1 MTFQKSEESKN
12 KKYMKLINKIIGV
25 GMLAAVALTSCSEDG
40 LKTPTQSSFD
50 ESVVFS
56 NYTLAEY
63 NVFGIYEVFGHTNCH
78 RGRYLPWY
86 GFNTDIELYNNT
98 TADEKSSIARYSM
111 TATNSQLNLSNG
123 PYNELMGGIERAN
136 LCVKGLRQY
145 GNVSADPQMAEL
157 LGEALTARA
166 LLYTELLKAYGEVP
180 ARFEPINAETIY
192 LNKSDK
198 DVIFK
203 QILSDLEEAF
213 DYMKWPLQS
222 KITATADRPSLA
234 FAKGLYARLAL
245 MASGY
250 SLRPDEGAV
259 GTGNTGTVRL
269 SNDPELQKEVL
280 YPKALAALKD
290 VIENSGLSLMDYT
303 QLWKE
308 FNAMDVT
315 AGKEV
320 IYVIPSSDTR
330 GRWNY
335 TFAIRTEGN
344 PEWSQGPT
352 SNRGGTA
359 GPIPTLYWKY
369 EPQDVRRS
377 MSCVNWK
384 WTLGKDGKNVQ
395 VPAGPNNWYFGKF
408 RLEWQT
414 KVAYNG
420 GNDDGIKPIY
430 MRYSDILLM
439 AAEIA
444 NDPAC
449 GQRDESFAK
458 KCLLEVRKRAYKGN
472 DSMAEDYV
480 NALGGQENIFNAIVD
495 ERALEFVGEMLRK
508 SDLIRWNLLKKKM
521 DEAKAELKAWM
532 DNAGKEYGPG
542 LWYRYGSD
550 GSIEMYGAEVGQK
563 ITKDTAPEGEG
574 WMVYTVKDEE
584 IEKVSTYFKF
594 TSEETGAYSESAQE
608 KLDSFYDL
616 DPDTRQWWPIPMAT
630 IDLSNGTLFNDYN
643 Y

>member
-1 MTFQKSEESKN
+1 
-12 KKYMKLINKIIGV
+12 MKFINKILIGV
-25 GMLAAVALTSCSEDG
+25 GILAAAALTSCSEDG

-50 ESVVFS
+50 ESVVYS

-111 TATNSQLNLSNG
+111 TATNGQLNLANG

-136 LCVKGLRQY
+136 LAIRGIRQY
-145 GNVSADPQMAEL
+145 GKPEGDAQMAEL

-180 ARFEPINAETIY
+180 ARFAPIDAETIY
-192 LNKSDK
+192 LNKTDK
-198 DVIFK
+198 DVIYK
-203 QILSDLEEAF
+203 QLLADLEEAF
-213 DYMKWPLQS
+213 QYMNWPGKS
-222 KITATADRPSLA
+222 AATATTDRPSLA
-234 FAKGLYARLAL
+234 FAKGLYARLCL

-259 GTGNTGTVRL
+259 GTGNAGSVRL
-269 SNDPELQKEVL
+269 STDPELQKEVL

-290 VIENSGLSLMDYT
+290 VIDNAGLSLMDYT

-308 FNAMDVT
+308 FNNMDIT

-344 PEWSQGPT
+344 PAWSQGPT
-352 SNRGGTA
+352 SSRGGTA
-359 GPIPTLYWKY
+359 GPVPTLYWKY
-369 EPQDVRRS
+369 GKEDVRRD

-384 WTLGKDGKNVQ
+384 WVKGDGANVAEL
-395 VPAGPNNWYFGKF
+395 AGPNDWYFGKF

-414 KVAYNG
+414 KSPYNG
-420 GNDDGIKPIY
+420 GNDDGIKPVY
-430 MRYSDILLM
+430 MRYADILLM

-449 GQRDESFAK
+449 GTRDENFAK
-458 KCLLEVRKRAYKGN
+458 QCLLEVRKRAYKGN
-472 DSMAEDYV
+472 EGLATAYV
-480 NALGGQENIFNAIVD
+480 NGLSGQDAVFDAIVD

-508 SDLIRWNLLKKKM
+508 NDLIRWNLLKTKM
-521 DEAKAELKAWM
+521 DESQAELKKYLERTDKYA
-532 DNAGKEYGPG
+532 DFGPSI
-542 LWYRYGSD
+542 WYRTNAD
-550 GSIEMYGAEVGQK
+550 GSIQFYGYDAQTSV
-563 ITKDTAPEGEG
+563 DAAPAGEG
-574 WMVYTVKDEE
+574 WICDVD
-584 IEKVSTYFKF
+584 YFKF
-594 TSEETGAYSESAQE
+594 TSEDKETGETVMSESATK
-608 KLDSFYDL
+608 KLNSFYDN
-616 DPDTRQWWPIPMAT
+616 DPNTRQWWPIPEAT
-630 IDLSNGTLFNDYN
+630 LTNSQGTLVNDYGF
-643 Y
+643 

>member
-1 MTFQKSEESKN
+1 
-12 KKYMKLINKIIGV
+12 MKLINKILIGV
-25 GMLAAVALTSCSEDG
+25 GMLAAASLTSCDEDG

-98 TADEKSSIARYSM
+98 TADEKSDIARYNIKV
-111 TATNSQLNLSNG
+111 TNGQLNLANG

-136 LCVKGLRQY
+136 LAIKGIRQY
-145 GNVSADPQMAEL
+145 GNPSGDAQMAEL

-166 LLYTELLKAYGEVP
+166 LLYAELLKAYGEVP
-180 ARFEPINAETIY
+180 ARFEPIDAETIY

-198 DVIFK
+198 DIIYK
-203 QILSDLEEAF
+203 QILADLEEAF
-213 DYMKWPLQS
+213 NYMKWPLKS
-222 KITATADRPSLA
+222 AVTANTDRPSLA

-245 MASGY
+245 AASGW

-259 GTGNTGTVRL
+259 GTGNIGTVRL
-269 SNDPELQKEVL
+269 TTDPDLKKDVL

-290 VIENSGLSLMDYT
+290 VIDNAGLSLMDYN
-303 QLWKE
+303 QLWRE
-308 FNAMDVT
+308 FNNMDKT
-315 AGKEV
+315 AGKEI

-352 SNRGGTA
+352 SSRGGTA
-359 GPIPTLYWKY
+359 GPVPTLYWKY
-369 EPQDVRRS
+369 SDNDVRRDL
-377 MSCVNWK
+377 SCVNWK
-384 WTLGKDGKNVQ
+384 WVLGPNGKNI
-395 VPAGPNNWYFGKF
+395 PALAGPNDWYFGKF

-414 KVAYNG
+414 DKPYNG
-420 GNDDGIKPIY
+420 GNDDGIKPVY

-449 GQRDESFAK
+449 GARDEDFAK
-458 KCLLEVRKRAYKGN
+458 KCLLEVRKRAFKGN
-472 DSMAEDYV
+472 ESEATAYV
-480 NALGGQENIFNAIVD
+480 NALSGQKAIFNAIVD

-508 SDLIRWNLLKKKM
+508 QDLIRWNILKDKL
-521 DEAKAELKAWM
+521 DASKAELKAWM
-532 DNAGKEYGPG
+532 DNAGTKFGPAV
-542 LWYRYGSD
+542 WYRYAAD
-550 GSIEMYGAEVGQK
+550 GSIETYGYNELS
-563 ITKDTAPEGEG
+563 TTSSAPGEG
-574 WMVYTVKDEE
+574 WECYTNSKGEVA
-584 IEKVSTYFKF
+584 TYFKF
-594 TSEETGAYSESAQE
+594 TSEDTGAYSESAQK
-608 KLDSFYDL
+608 KLDSFYDK
-616 DPDTRQWWPIPMAT
+616 DPNTRQWWPIPEAT
-630 IDLSNGTLFNDYN
+630 LVNSQGKLVNDYGF
-643 Y
+643 

>member
-1 MTFQKSEESKN
+1 
-12 KKYMKLINKIIGV
+12 MKLINKILIGV
-25 GMLAAVALTSCSEDG
+25 GMLAAASLTSCDEDG

-50 ESVVFS
+50 ESVVYS

-98 TADEKSSIARYSM
+98 NVDEKAQIARYSM
-111 TATNSQLNLSNG
+111 TVTNGQLNLANG

-136 LCVKGLRQY
+136 LAIRGIRQY
-145 GNVSADPQMAEL
+145 GNPEGNPQMAEL

-166 LLYTELLKAYGEVP
+166 LLYAELLKAYGEVP
-180 ARFEPINAETIY
+180 ARFAPIDANTIY

-198 DVIFK
+198 DIIFK
-203 QILSDLEEAF
+203 QLLADLEEAF
-213 DYMKWPLQS
+213 NYMKWPLQS
-222 KITATADRPSLA
+222 AVTATTDRPSLA

-250 SLRPDEGAV
+250 SLRPDDGMV
-259 GTGNTGTVRL
+259 GTGNPGTVRL
-269 SNDPELQKEVL
+269 SVDPDLQKEVL

-290 VIENSGLSLMDYT
+290 VINYSGLSLMDYT
-303 QLWKE
+303 QLWKD
-308 FNAMDVT
+308 FNNMDIT

-352 SNRGGTA
+352 TSRGGTA
-359 GPIPTLYWKY
+359 GPVPTLYWKY
-369 EPQDVRRS
+369 GAQDVRRDI
-377 MSCVNWK
+377 SCVNWK
-384 WTLGKDGKNVQ
+384 WVLGPDGKNIPQ
-395 VPAGPNNWYFGKF
+395 LAGPNDWYFGKF
-408 RLEWQT
+408 RLEWQI
-414 KVAYNG
+414 KAPYNG
-420 GNDDGIKPIY
+420 GNDDGIKPVY
-430 MRYSDILLM
+430 MRYADILLM

-449 GQRDESFAK
+449 GERDEAFAK

-472 DSMAEDYV
+472 EAVAETYV
-480 NALGGQENIFNAIVD
+480 NGLSGQTAVFNAIVD

-508 SDLIRWNLLKKKM
+508 QDLIRWNLLKTKI
-521 DEAKAELKAWM
+521 DEAKEDLKDWM
-532 DNAGKEYGPG
+532 DGAGTQFGPAV
-542 LWYRYGSD
+542 WYKYAAD
-550 GSIEMYGAEVGQK
+550 GSIQTYGYNE
-563 ITKDTAPEGEG
+563 TATTTEAPGEG
-574 WMVYTVKDEE
+574 WECYTDSKGAVA
-584 IEKVSTYFKF
+584 TYFKF
-594 TSEETGAYSESAQE
+594 TSEDTGTYSDSAQK
-608 KLDSFYDL
+608 KLDSFYDNN
-616 DPDTRQWWPIPMAT
+616 PDTRQWWPIPDAT
-630 IDLSNGTLFNDYN
+630 LINSQGTLVNDYGF
-643 Y
+643 

>member
-1 MTFQKSEESKN
+1 
-12 KKYMKLINKIIGV
+12 MKLINKILIGV
-25 GMLAAVALTSCSEDG
+25 GMLAAASLTSCDEDG

-50 ESVVFS
+50 ESVVYS

-98 TADEKSSIARYSM
+98 NVDEKAQIARYSM
-111 TATNSQLNLSNG
+111 TVTNGQLNLANG

-136 LCVKGLRQY
+136 LAIRGIRQY
-145 GNVSADPQMAEL
+145 GNPEGNPQMAEL

-166 LLYTELLKAYGEVP
+166 LLYAELLKAYGEVP
-180 ARFEPINAETIY
+180 ARFAPIDANTIY

-198 DVIFK
+198 DIIFK
-203 QILSDLEEAF
+203 QLLADLEEAF
-213 DYMKWPLQS
+213 NYMKWPLQS
-222 KITATADRPSLA
+222 AVTATTDRPSLA

-250 SLRPDEGAV
+250 SLRPDDGMV
-259 GTGNTGTVRL
+259 GTGNPGTVRL
-269 SNDPELQKEVL
+269 SVDPDLQKEVL

-290 VIENSGLSLMDYT
+290 VINNSGLSLMDYT
-303 QLWKE
+303 QLWKD
-308 FNAMDVT
+308 FNNMDIT

-352 SNRGGTA
+352 SSRGGTA
-359 GPIPTLYWKY
+359 GPVPTLYWKY
-369 EPQDVRRS
+369 GAQDVRRDI
-377 MSCVNWK
+377 SCVNWK
-384 WTLGKDGKNVQ
+384 WVLGPDGKNIPQ
-395 VPAGPNNWYFGKF
+395 LAGPNDWYFGKF
-408 RLEWQT
+408 RLEWQI
-414 KVAYNG
+414 KVPYNG
-420 GNDDGIKPIY
+420 GNDDGIKPVY
-430 MRYSDILLM
+430 MRYADILLM

-449 GQRDESFAK
+449 GERDEAFAK

-472 DSMAEDYV
+472 EAVAETYV
-480 NALGGQENIFNAIVD
+480 NGLSGQTAVFNAIVD

-508 SDLIRWNLLKKKM
+508 QDLIRWNLLKTKI
-521 DEAKAELKAWM
+521 DEAKTDLKDWM
-532 DNAGKEYGPG
+532 DGAGTQFGPAV
-542 LWYRYGSD
+542 WYKYAAD
-550 GSIEMYGAEVGQK
+550 GSIQTYGYNE
-563 ITKDTAPEGEG
+563 TATTSEAPGEG
-574 WMVYTVKDEE
+574 WECYTDSKGAVA
-584 IEKVSTYFKF
+584 TYFKF
-594 TSEETGAYSESAQE
+594 TSEDTGAYSDSAQK
-608 KLDSFYDL
+608 KLDSFYDNN
-616 DPDTRQWWPIPMAT
+616 PDTRQWWPIPDAT
-630 IDLSNGTLFNDYN
+630 LINSQGTLVNDYGF
-643 Y
+643 

>member
-1 MTFQKSEESKN
+1 
-12 KKYMKLINKIIGV
+12 MKLINKILIGV
-25 GMLAAVALTSCSEDG
+25 GMLAAASLTSCDEDG

-50 ESVVFS
+50 ESVVYS

-98 TADEKSSIARYSM
+98 NVDEKAQIARYSM
-111 TATNSQLNLSNG
+111 TVTNGQLNLANG

-136 LCVKGLRQY
+136 LAIRGIRQY
-145 GNVSADPQMAEL
+145 GNPEGNPQMAEL

-166 LLYTELLKAYGEVP
+166 LLYAELLKAYGEVP
-180 ARFEPINAETIY
+180 ARFAPIDANTIY

-198 DVIFK
+198 DIIFK
-203 QILSDLEEAF
+203 QLLADLEEAF
-213 DYMKWPLQS
+213 NYMKWPLQS
-222 KITATADRPSLA
+222 AVTATTDRPSLA

-250 SLRPDEGAV
+250 SLRPDDGMV
-259 GTGNTGTVRL
+259 GTGNPGTVRL
-269 SNDPELQKEVL
+269 SVDPDLQKEVL

-290 VIENSGLSLMDYT
+290 VINYSGLSLMDYT
-303 QLWKE
+303 QLWKD
-308 FNAMDVT
+308 FNNMDIT

-352 SNRGGTA
+352 SSRGGTA
-359 GPIPTLYWKY
+359 GPVPTLYWKY
-369 EPQDVRRS
+369 GAQDVRRDI
-377 MSCVNWK
+377 SCVNWK
-384 WTLGKDGKNVQ
+384 WVLGPDGKNIPQ
-395 VPAGPNNWYFGKF
+395 LAGPNDWYFGKF
-408 RLEWQT
+408 RLEWQI
-414 KVAYNG
+414 KVPYNG
-420 GNDDGIKPIY
+420 GNDDGIKPVY
-430 MRYSDILLM
+430 MRYADILLM

-449 GQRDESFAK
+449 GERDEAFAK

-472 DSMAEDYV
+472 EAVAETYV
-480 NALGGQENIFNAIVD
+480 NGISGQTAVFNAIVD

-508 SDLIRWNLLKKKM
+508 QDLIRWNLLKTKI
-521 DEAKAELKAWM
+521 DEAKTDLKDWM
-532 DNAGKEYGPG
+532 DGAGTQFGPAV
-542 LWYRYGSD
+542 WYKYAAD
-550 GSIEMYGAEVGQK
+550 GSIQTYGYNE
-563 ITKDTAPEGEG
+563 TATTSEAPGEG
-574 WMVYTVKDEE
+574 WECYTDSKGAVA
-584 IEKVSTYFKF
+584 TYFKF
-594 TSEETGAYSESAQE
+594 TTEDTGAYSDSAQK
-608 KLDSFYDL
+608 KLDSFYDNN
-616 DPDTRQWWPIPMAT
+616 PDTRQWWPIPDAT
-630 IDLSNGTLFNDYN
+630 LINSQGTLVNDYGF
-643 Y
+643 

>member
-1 MTFQKSEESKN
+1 
-12 KKYMKLINKIIGV
+12 MKMINKILIGV
-25 GMLAAVALTSCSEDG
+25 GMLAAASLTSCSEDG

-50 ESVVFS
+50 ESVVYS

-98 TADEKSSIARYSM
+98 TVDEKSQIARYSS
-111 TATNSQLNLSNG
+111 TATNGQLNLANG

-136 LCVKGLRQY
+136 LAIRGIRQY
-145 GNVSADPQMAEL
+145 GNPQGDAQMAEL

-180 ARFEPINAETIY
+180 ARFAPIDAETIY

-198 DVIFK
+198 DVIYK
-203 QILSDLEEAF
+203 QLIADLEEAF
-213 DYMKWPLQS
+213 NYMKWPGKS
-222 KITATADRPSLA
+222 AITATTDRPSLA
-234 FAKGLYARLAL
+234 FAKGLYARLCL

-250 SLRPDEGAV
+250 SLRPDDGMV
-259 GTGNTGTVRL
+259 GTGNQGTVRL
-269 SNDPELQKEVL
+269 SNDPELQKDVL

-290 VIENSGLSLMDYT
+290 VIANAGLSLLDYE

-308 FNAMDVT
+308 FNNMDT
-315 AGKEV
+315 AAGKEV

-330 GRWNY
+330 GRWNF

-352 SNRGGTA
+352 SSRGGTA
-359 GPIPTLYWKY
+359 GPVPTLYWKY
-369 EPQDVRRS
+369 GEQDVRRDL
-377 MSCVNWK
+377 SCINWK
-384 WTLGKDGKNVQ
+384 WVLGPNGKNIPQ
-395 VPAGPNNWYFGKF
+395 LAGPNDWYFGKF
-408 RLEWQT
+408 RLEWQER
-414 KVAYNG
+414 APYNG

-449 GQRDESFAK
+449 GTRDENFAK
-458 KCLLEVRKRAYKGN
+458 NCLLQVRKRAYKGN
-472 DSMAEDYV
+472 EGLASTYV
-480 NALGGQENIFNAIVD
+480 NGLSGQTAIFNAIVD

-508 SDLIRWNLLKKKM
+508 NDLIRWNLLKTKM
-521 DEAKAELKAWM
+521 DESKAELKAWM
-532 DNAGKEYGPG
+532 DNAGTSFGPAV
-542 LWYRYGSD
+542 WYRYAAD
-550 GSIEMYGAEVGQK
+550 GSIETYGYNEPATTAE
-563 ITKDTAPEGEG
+563 APAGEG
-574 WMVYTVKDEE
+574 WECYTDSKGEVG
-584 IEKVSTYFKF
+584 TYFKF
-594 TSEETGAYSESAQE
+594 TSEDTGTYSDSAQK
-608 KLDSFYDL
+608 KLDSYYDIN
-616 DPDTRQWWPIPMAT
+616 PNTRQWWPIPEAT
-630 IDLSNGTLFNDYN
+630 LVNSQGTLLNDYGF
-643 Y
+643 

>member
-1 MTFQKSEESKN
+1 
-12 KKYMKLINKIIGV
+12 MKLINKILIGV
-25 GMLAAVALTSCSEDG
+25 GMLAAASLTSCDEDG

-50 ESVVFS
+50 ESVVYS

-98 TADEKSSIARYSM
+98 NVDVKAQIARYSM
-111 TATNSQLNLSNG
+111 TVTNGQLNLANG

-136 LCVKGLRQY
+136 LAIRGIRQY
-145 GNVSADPQMAEL
+145 GNPEGNPQMAEL

-166 LLYTELLKAYGEVP
+166 LLYAELLKAYGEVP
-180 ARFEPINAETIY
+180 ARFAPIDANTIY

-198 DVIFK
+198 DIIFK
-203 QILSDLEEAF
+203 QLLADLEEAF
-213 DYMKWPLQS
+213 NYMKWPLQS
-222 KITATADRPSLA
+222 AVTATTDRPSLA

-250 SLRPDEGAV
+250 SLRPDDGMV
-259 GTGNTGTVRL
+259 GTGNPGTVRL
-269 SNDPELQKEVL
+269 SVDPDLQKEVL

-290 VIENSGLSLMDYT
+290 VINYSGLSLMDYT
-303 QLWKE
+303 QLWKD
-308 FNAMDVT
+308 FNNMDIT

-352 SNRGGTA
+352 SSRGGTA
-359 GPIPTLYWKY
+359 GPVPTLYWKY
-369 EPQDVRRS
+369 GAQDVRRDI
-377 MSCVNWK
+377 SCVNWK
-384 WTLGKDGKNVQ
+384 WVLGPDGKNIPQ
-395 VPAGPNNWYFGKF
+395 LAGPNDWYFGKF
-408 RLEWQT
+408 RLEWQI
-414 KVAYNG
+414 KAPYNG
-420 GNDDGIKPIY
+420 GNDDGIKPVY
-430 MRYSDILLM
+430 MRYADILLM

-449 GQRDESFAK
+449 GERDEAFAK

-472 DSMAEDYV
+472 EAVAETYV
-480 NALGGQENIFNAIVD
+480 NGISGQTAVFNAIVD

-508 SDLIRWNLLKKKM
+508 QDLIRWNLLKTKI
-521 DEAKAELKAWM
+521 DEAKEDLKDWM
-532 DNAGKEYGPG
+532 DGAGTQFGPAV
-542 LWYRYGSD
+542 WYKYAAD
-550 GSIEMYGAEVGQK
+550 GSIQTYGYNE
-563 ITKDTAPEGEG
+563 TATTSEAPGEG
-574 WMVYTVKDEE
+574 WECYTDSKGAVA
-584 IEKVSTYFKF
+584 TYFKF
-594 TSEETGAYSESAQE
+594 TSEDTGAYSDSAQK
-608 KLDSFYDL
+608 KLDSFYDN
-616 DPDTRQWWPIPMAT
+616 DPDTRQWWPIPDAT
-630 IDLSNGTLFNDYN
+630 LINSQGTLVNDYGF
-643 Y
+643 

>member
-1 MTFQKSEESKN
+1 
-12 KKYMKLINKIIGV
+12 MKLINKILIGV
-25 GMLAAVALTSCSEDG
+25 GMLAAASLTSCDEDG

-50 ESVVFS
+50 ESVVYS

-98 TADEKSSIARYSM
+98 NVDEKAQIARYSM
-111 TATNSQLNLSNG
+111 TVTNGQLNLANG

-136 LCVKGLRQY
+136 LAIRGIRQY
-145 GNVSADPQMAEL
+145 GNPEGNPQMAEL

-166 LLYTELLKAYGEVP
+166 LLYAELLKAYGEVP
-180 ARFEPINAETIY
+180 ARFAPIDANTIY

-198 DVIFK
+198 DIIFK
-203 QILSDLEEAF
+203 QLLADLEEAF
-213 DYMKWPLQS
+213 NYMKWPLQS
-222 KITATADRPSLA
+222 AVTATTDRPSLA

-250 SLRPDEGAV
+250 SLRPDDGMV
-259 GTGNTGTVRL
+259 GTGNPGTVRL
-269 SNDPELQKEVL
+269 SVDPDLQKEVL

-290 VIENSGLSLMDYT
+290 VINYSGLSLMDYT
-303 QLWKE
+303 QLWKD
-308 FNAMDVT
+308 FNNMDIT

-352 SNRGGTA
+352 SSRGGTA
-359 GPIPTLYWKY
+359 GPVPTLYWKY
-369 EPQDVRRS
+369 GAQDVRRDI
-377 MSCVNWK
+377 SCVNWK
-384 WTLGKDGKNVQ
+384 WVLGPDGKNIPQ
-395 VPAGPNNWYFGKF
+395 LAGPNDWYFGKF
-408 RLEWQT
+408 RLEWQI
-414 KVAYNG
+414 KVPYNG
-420 GNDDGIKPIY
+420 GNDDGIKPVY
-430 MRYSDILLM
+430 MRYADILLM

-449 GQRDESFAK
+449 GERDEAFAK

-472 DSMAEDYV
+472 EAVAETYV
-480 NALGGQENIFNAIVD
+480 NGISGQTAVFNAIVD

-508 SDLIRWNLLKKKM
+508 QDLIRWNLLKTKI
-521 DEAKAELKAWM
+521 DEAKTDLKDWM
-532 DNAGKEYGPG
+532 DGAGTQFGPAV
-542 LWYRYGSD
+542 WYKYAAD
-550 GSIEMYGAEVGQK
+550 GSIQTYGYNE
-563 ITKDTAPEGEG
+563 TATTTEAPGEG
-574 WMVYTVKDEE
+574 WECYTDSKGAVA
-584 IEKVSTYFKF
+584 TYFKF
-594 TSEETGAYSESAQE
+594 TSEDTGAYSDSAQK
-608 KLDSFYDL
+608 KLDSFYDNN
-616 DPDTRQWWPIPMAT
+616 PDTRQWWPIPDAT
-630 IDLSNGTLFNDYN
+630 LINSQGTLVNDYGF
-643 Y
+643 

>member
-1 MTFQKSEESKN
+1 
-12 KKYMKLINKIIGV
+12 MKLINKILIGV
-25 GMLAAVALTSCSEDG
+25 GMLAAASLTSCDEDG

-50 ESVVFS
+50 ESVVYS

-98 TADEKSSIARYSM
+98 NVDEKAQIARYSM
-111 TATNSQLNLSNG
+111 TVTNGQLNLANG

-136 LCVKGLRQY
+136 LAIRGIRQY
-145 GNVSADPQMAEL
+145 GNPEGNPQMAEL

-166 LLYTELLKAYGEVP
+166 LLYAELLKAYGEVP
-180 ARFEPINAETIY
+180 ARFAPIDANTIY

-198 DVIFK
+198 DIIFK
-203 QILSDLEEAF
+203 QLLADLEEAF
-213 DYMKWPLQS
+213 NYMKWPLQS
-222 KITATADRPSLA
+222 AVTATTDRPSLA

-250 SLRPDEGAV
+250 SLRPDDGMV
-259 GTGNTGTVRL
+259 GTGNPGTVRL
-269 SNDPELQKEVL
+269 SVDPDLQKEVL

-290 VIENSGLSLMDYT
+290 VINYSGLSLMDYT
-303 QLWKE
+303 QLWKD
-308 FNAMDVT
+308 FNNMDIT

-352 SNRGGTA
+352 SSRGGTA
-359 GPIPTLYWKY
+359 GPVPTLYWKY
-369 EPQDVRRS
+369 GAQDVRRDI
-377 MSCVNWK
+377 SCVNWK
-384 WTLGKDGKNVQ
+384 WVLGPDGKNIPQ
-395 VPAGPNNWYFGKF
+395 LAGPNDWYFGKF
-408 RLEWQT
+408 RLEWQI
-414 KVAYNG
+414 KAPYNG
-420 GNDDGIKPIY
+420 GNDDGIKPVY
-430 MRYSDILLM
+430 MRYADILLM

-449 GQRDESFAK
+449 GERDEAFAK

-472 DSMAEDYV
+472 EAVAETYV
-480 NALGGQENIFNAIVD
+480 NGISGQTAVFNAIVD

-508 SDLIRWNLLKKKM
+508 QDLIRWNLLKTKI
-521 DEAKAELKAWM
+521 DEAKADLKDWM
-532 DNAGKEYGPG
+532 DGAGTQFGPAV
-542 LWYRYGSD
+542 WYKYAAD
-550 GSIEMYGAEVGQK
+550 GSIQTYGYNE
-563 ITKDTAPEGEG
+563 TATTSEAPGEG
-574 WMVYTVKDEE
+574 WECYTDSKGAVA
-584 IEKVSTYFKF
+584 TYFKF
-594 TSEETGAYSESAQE
+594 TSEDTGAYSDSAQK
-608 KLDSFYDL
+608 KLDSFYDN
-616 DPDTRQWWPIPMAT
+616 DPDTRQWWPIPDAT
-630 IDLSNGTLFNDYN
+630 LINSQGTLVNDYGF
-643 Y
+643 

>member
-1 MTFQKSEESKN
+1 
-12 KKYMKLINKIIGV
+12 MKLINKILIGV
-25 GMLAAVALTSCSEDG
+25 GMLAAASLTSCDEDG

-50 ESVVFS
+50 ESVVYS

-98 TADEKSSIARYSM
+98 NVDEKAQIARYSM
-111 TATNSQLNLSNG
+111 TVTNGQLNLANG

-136 LCVKGLRQY
+136 LAIRGIRQY
-145 GNVSADPQMAEL
+145 GNPEGNPQMAEL

-166 LLYTELLKAYGEVP
+166 LLYAELLKAYGEVP
-180 ARFEPINAETIY
+180 ARFAPIDANTIY

-198 DVIFK
+198 DIIFK
-203 QILSDLEEAF
+203 QLLADLEEAF
-213 DYMKWPLQS
+213 NYMKWPLQS
-222 KITATADRPSLA
+222 AVTATTDRPSLA

-250 SLRPDEGAV
+250 SLRPDDGMV
-259 GTGNTGTVRL
+259 GTGNPGTVRL
-269 SNDPELQKEVL
+269 SVDPDLQKEVL

-290 VIENSGLSLMDYT
+290 VINYSGLSLMDYT
-303 QLWKE
+303 QLWKD
-308 FNAMDVT
+308 FNNMDIT

-352 SNRGGTA
+352 SSRGGTA
-359 GPIPTLYWKY
+359 GPVPTLYWKY
-369 EPQDVRRS
+369 GAKDVRRDI
-377 MSCVNWK
+377 SCVNWK
-384 WTLGKDGKNVQ
+384 WVLGPDGKNIPQ
-395 VPAGPNNWYFGKF
+395 LAGTNDWYFGKF
-408 RLEWQT
+408 RLEWQI
-414 KVAYNG
+414 KAPYNG
-420 GNDDGIKPIY
+420 GNDDGIKPVY
-430 MRYSDILLM
+430 MRYADILLM

-449 GQRDESFAK
+449 GERDEAFAK

-472 DSMAEDYV
+472 EAVAETYV
-480 NALGGQENIFNAIVD
+480 NGLSGQTAVFNAIVD

-508 SDLIRWNLLKKKM
+508 QDLIRWNLLKTKI
-521 DEAKAELKAWM
+521 DEAKEDLKDWM
-532 DNAGKEYGPG
+532 DGAGTQFGPAV
-542 LWYRYGSD
+542 WYKYAAD
-550 GSIEMYGAEVGQK
+550 GSIQTYGYNE
-563 ITKDTAPEGEG
+563 TATTTEAPGEG
-574 WMVYTVKDEE
+574 WECYTDSKGAVA
-584 IEKVSTYFKF
+584 TYFKF
-594 TSEETGAYSESAQE
+594 TTEDTGAYSDSAQK
-608 KLDSFYDL
+608 KLDSFYDNN
-616 DPDTRQWWPIPMAT
+616 PDTRQWWPIPDAT
-630 IDLSNGTLFNDYN
+630 LINSQGTLVNDYGF
-643 Y
+643 

>member
-1 MTFQKSEESKN
+1 MNF
-12 KKYMKLINKIIGV
+12 MKLINKILIGV
-25 GMLAAVALTSCSEDG
+25 GMLAAASLTSCDEDG

-50 ESVVFS
+50 ESVVYS

-111 TATNSQLNLSNG
+111 TVTNGQLNLANG

-136 LCVKGLRQY
+136 LAIRGIRQY
-145 GNVSADPQMAEL
+145 GNPSVNADMAEL

-180 ARFEPINAETIY
+180 ARFNPIDAETIY

-203 QILSDLEEAF
+203 QLLADLEEAF
-213 DYMKWPLQS
+213 NYMKWPLKS
-222 KITATADRPSLA
+222 ATTATTDRPSLA

-250 SLRPDEGAV
+250 SLRPAEGAV
-259 GTGNTGTVRL
+259 GTGDAGTVRL

-290 VIENSGLSLMDYT
+290 VIDNAGLSLMDYT

-308 FNAMDVT
+308 FNNMDIT

-344 PEWSQGPT
+344 PDWSQGPT
-352 SNRGGTA
+352 SSRGGTA

-369 EPQDVRRS
+369 GKEDVRRD

-384 WTLGKDGKNVQ
+384 WVKGTAANVAE
-395 VPAGPNNWYFGKF
+395 PAGPNDWYFGKF

-414 KVAYNG
+414 KSPYNG
-420 GNDDGIKPIY
+420 GNDDGIKPVY
-430 MRYSDILLM
+430 MRYADILLM

-449 GQRDESFAK
+449 GQRDEAYAK

-472 DSMAEDYV
+472 EDLATAYV
-480 NALGGQENIFNAIVD
+480 NGLSGQQAVFNAIVD

-508 SDLIRWNLLKKKM
+508 QDLIRWGMLKSKM
-521 DEAKAELKAWM
+521 DEAQAELKKYIERTEQYA
-532 DNAGKEYGPG
+532 EFGPAV
-542 LWYRYGSD
+542 WYRYNSD
-550 GSIEMYGAEVGQK
+550 NTIELYGYNEPA
-563 ITKDTAPEGEG
+563 TKDVAPEGDG
-574 WMVYTVKDEE
+574 WICYESKD
-584 IEKVSTYFKF
+584 YFKF
-594 TSEETGAYSESAQE
+594 TSENKETGEVSLSESAQK
-608 KLDSFYDL
+608 KLASFYDN
-616 DPDTRQWWPIPMAT
+616 DPDTRQWWPIPEAT
-630 IDLSNGTLFNDYN
+630 LVNSQGTLFNDYGF
-643 Y
+643 

>member
-1 MTFQKSEESKN
+1 
-12 KKYMKLINKIIGV
+12 MKLINKILIGV
-25 GMLAAVALTSCSEDG
+25 GMLAAASLTSCDEDG

-50 ESVVFS
+50 ESVVYS

-98 TADEKSSIARYSM
+98 NVDEKAQIARYSM
-111 TATNSQLNLSNG
+111 TVTNGQLNLANG

-136 LCVKGLRQY
+136 LAIRGIRQY
-145 GNVSADPQMAEL
+145 GNPEGNPQMAEL

-166 LLYTELLKAYGEVP
+166 LLYAELLKAYGEVP
-180 ARFEPINAETIY
+180 ARFAPIDANTIY

-198 DVIFK
+198 DIIFK
-203 QILSDLEEAF
+203 QLLADLEEAF
-213 DYMKWPLQS
+213 NYMKWPLQS
-222 KITATADRPSLA
+222 AVTATTDRPSLA

-250 SLRPDEGAV
+250 SLRPDDGMV
-259 GTGNTGTVRL
+259 GTGNPGTVRL
-269 SNDPELQKEVL
+269 SVDPDLQKEVL

-290 VIENSGLSLMDYT
+290 VINYSGLSLMDYT
-303 QLWKE
+303 QLWKD
-308 FNAMDVT
+308 FNNMDIT

-352 SNRGGTA
+352 SSRGGTA
-359 GPIPTLYWKY
+359 GPVPTLYWKY
-369 EPQDVRRS
+369 GAQDVRRDI
-377 MSCVNWK
+377 SCVNWK
-384 WTLGKDGKNVQ
+384 WVLGPDGKNIPQ
-395 VPAGPNNWYFGKF
+395 LAGPNDWYFGKF
-408 RLEWQT
+408 RLEWQI
-414 KVAYNG
+414 KVPYNG
-420 GNDDGIKPIY
+420 GNDDGIKPVY
-430 MRYSDILLM
+430 MRYADILLM

-449 GQRDESFAK
+449 GERDEAFAK

-472 DSMAEDYV
+472 EAVAETYV
-480 NALGGQENIFNAIVD
+480 NGISGQTAVFNAIVD

-508 SDLIRWNLLKKKM
+508 QDLIRWNLLKTKI
-521 DEAKAELKAWM
+521 DEAKEDLKDWM
-532 DNAGKEYGPG
+532 DGAGTQFGPAV
-542 LWYRYGSD
+542 WYKYAAD
-550 GSIEMYGAEVGQK
+550 GSIQTYGYNE
-563 ITKDTAPEGEG
+563 TATTSEAPGEG
-574 WMVYTVKDEE
+574 WECYTDSKGAVA
-584 IEKVSTYFKF
+584 TYFKF
-594 TSEETGAYSESAQE
+594 TSEDTGAYSDSAQK
-608 KLDSFYDL
+608 KLDSFYDNN
-616 DPDTRQWWPIPMAT
+616 PDTRQWWPIPDAT
-630 IDLSNGTLFNDYN
+630 LINSQGTLVNDYGF
-643 Y
+643 

>member
-1 MTFQKSEESKN
+1 MNF
-12 KKYMKLINKIIGV
+12 MKLINKILIGV
-25 GMLAAVALTSCSEDG
+25 GMLAAASLTSCDEDG

-50 ESVVFS
+50 ESVVYS

-98 TADEKSSIARYSM
+98 TADEKSSIARYSI
-111 TATNSQLNLSNG
+111 TPTNGQLNLANG

-136 LCVKGLRQY
+136 LAIRGIRQY
-145 GNVSADPQMAEL
+145 GNPSVNADMAEL

-180 ARFEPINAETIY
+180 ARFNPIDAETIY

-203 QILSDLEEAF
+203 QLLADLEEAF
-213 DYMKWPLQS
+213 TYMKWPLKS
-222 KITATADRPSLA
+222 AATATTDRPSLA

-250 SLRPDEGAV
+250 SLRPAEGAV
-259 GTGNTGTVRL
+259 GTGDAGSVRL

-290 VIENSGLSLMDYT
+290 VIDNAGLSLMDYT

-308 FNAMDVT
+308 FNNMDVT

-344 PEWSQGPT
+344 PDWSQGPT
-352 SNRGGTA
+352 SSRGGTA
-359 GPIPTLYWKY
+359 GPVPTLYWKY
-369 EPQDVRRS
+369 GDEDVRRDL
-377 MSCVNWK
+377 SCVNWK
-384 WTLGKDGKNVQ
+384 WVLGPDGKNIPQ
-395 VPAGPNNWYFGKF
+395 LAGPNDWYFGKF
-408 RLEWQT
+408 RLEWQL
-414 KVAYNG
+414 KSPYNG
-420 GNDDGIKPIY
+420 GNDDGIKPVY

-449 GQRDESFAK
+449 GNRDEAFAK
-458 KCLLEVRKRAYKGN
+458 NCLLQVRQRAYKGN
-472 DSMAEDYV
+472 EGLASAYV
-480 NALGGQENIFNAIVD
+480 NGLSGQDAIFNAIVD

-508 SDLIRWNLLKKKM
+508 QDLIRWNLLKAKI
-521 DEAKAELKAWM
+521 DESKAELKEWM
-532 DNAGKEYGPG
+532 DNAGAEFGPAV
-542 LWYRYGSD
+542 WYKYAAD
-550 GSIEMYGAEVGQK
+550 GSIQTYGYNEPA
-563 ITKDTAPEGEG
+563 TTDAAPGEG
-574 WMVYTVKDEE
+574 WECYTNSKGEVA
-584 IEKVSTYFKF
+584 TYFKF
-594 TSEETGAYSESAQE
+594 TSEETGTYSDSAQK
-608 KLDSFYDL
+608 KLDSFYDN
-616 DPDTRQWWPIPMAT
+616 DPDTKQWWPIPEAT
-630 IDLSNGTLFNDYN
+630 LVNSQGTLFNDYGF
-643 Y
+643 

>member
-1 MTFQKSEESKN
+1 
-12 KKYMKLINKIIGV
+12 MKLINKILIGV
-25 GMLAAVALTSCSEDG
+25 GMLAAASLTSCDEDG

-50 ESVVFS
+50 ESVVYS

-98 TADEKSSIARYSM
+98 NVDEKAQIARYSM
-111 TATNSQLNLSNG
+111 TVTNGQLNLANG

-136 LCVKGLRQY
+136 LAIRGIRQY
-145 GNVSADPQMAEL
+145 GNPEGNPQMAEL

-166 LLYTELLKAYGEVP
+166 LLYAELLKAYGEVP
-180 ARFEPINAETIY
+180 ARFAPIDANTIY

-198 DVIFK
+198 DIIFK
-203 QILSDLEEAF
+203 QLLADLEEAF
-213 DYMKWPLQS
+213 NYMKWPLQS
-222 KITATADRPSLA
+222 AVTATTDRPSLA

-250 SLRPDEGAV
+250 SLRPDDGMV
-259 GTGNTGTVRL
+259 GTGNPGTVRL
-269 SNDPELQKEVL
+269 SVDPDLQKEVL

-290 VIENSGLSLMDYT
+290 VINYSGLSLMDYT
-303 QLWKE
+303 QLWKD
-308 FNAMDVT
+308 FNNMDIT

-352 SNRGGTA
+352 SSRGGTA
-359 GPIPTLYWKY
+359 GPVPTLYWKY
-369 EPQDVRRS
+369 GAQDVRRDI
-377 MSCVNWK
+377 SCVNWK
-384 WTLGKDGKNVQ
+384 WVLGPDGKNIPQ
-395 VPAGPNNWYFGKF
+395 LAGPNDWYFGKF
-408 RLEWQT
+408 RLEWQI
-414 KVAYNG
+414 KAPYNG
-420 GNDDGIKPIY
+420 GNDDGIKPVY
-430 MRYSDILLM
+430 MRYADILLM

-449 GQRDESFAK
+449 GERDEAFAK

-472 DSMAEDYV
+472 EAVAETYV
-480 NALGGQENIFNAIVD
+480 NGLSGQTAVFNAIVD

-508 SDLIRWNLLKKKM
+508 QDLIRWNLLKTKI
-521 DEAKAELKAWM
+521 DEAKEDLKDWM
-532 DNAGKEYGPG
+532 DGAGTQFGPAV
-542 LWYRYGSD
+542 WYKYAAD
-550 GSIEMYGAEVGQK
+550 GSIQTYGYNE
-563 ITKDTAPEGEG
+563 TATTTEAPGEG
-574 WMVYTVKDEE
+574 WECYTDSKGAVA
-584 IEKVSTYFKF
+584 TYFKF
-594 TSEETGAYSESAQE
+594 TSEDTGAYSDSAQK
-608 KLDSFYDL
+608 KLDSFYDNN
-616 DPDTRQWWPIPMAT
+616 PDTRQWWPIPDAT
-630 IDLSNGTLFNDYN
+630 LINSQGTLVNDYGF
-643 Y
+643 

>member
-1 MTFQKSEESKN
+1 
-12 KKYMKLINKIIGV
+12 MKLINKILLGA
-25 GMLAAVALTSCSEDG
+25 GMLAAASLTSCEDG
-40 LKTPTQSSFD
+40 LTTPTQSSFD

-111 TATNSQLNLSNG
+111 TATNGQLNLANG

-136 LCVKGLRQY
+136 LAIRGIRQY
-145 GNVSADPQMAEL
+145 GNPAGDPEMAAL

-180 ARFEPINAETIY
+180 ARFEPIGPETIY

-203 QILSDLEEAF
+203 QLLADLEEAF
-213 DYMKWPLQS
+213 GYMRWPGKS
-222 KITATADRPSLA
+222 AATATTDRPSLA

-245 MASGY
+245 MASGK
-250 SLRPDEGAV
+250 SLRPDEGKV
-259 GTGNTGTVRL
+259 GTGNLGTVRVT
-269 SNDPELQKEVL
+269 SDPELQKEVL
-280 YPKALAALKD
+280 YPKALEALKD
-290 VIENSGLSLMDYT
+290 VIDNAGLSLMDYE
-303 QLWKE
+303 QLWRE
-308 FNAMDVT
+308 FNNMDIT

-344 PEWSQGPT
+344 PDWSQGPT
-352 SNRGGTA
+352 SSRGGTA

-369 EPQDVRRS
+369 GKEDVRRD

-384 WTLGKDGKNVQ
+384 WVKGTAANVAE
-395 VPAGPNNWYFGKF
+395 PAGPNDWYFGKF

-414 KVAYNG
+414 KSPYNG
-420 GNDDGIKPIY
+420 GNDDGIKPVY
-430 MRYSDILLM
+430 MRYADILLM

-449 GQRDESFAK
+449 GQRDEAYAK

-472 DSMAEDYV
+472 EGLATAYV
-480 NALGGQENIFNAIVD
+480 NGLSGQQAIFNAIVD

-508 SDLIRWNLLKKKM
+508 QDLIRWGMLKSKM
-521 DEAKAELKAWM
+521 DDAQAELKKYIERTEQYA
-532 DNAGKEYGPG
+532 EFGPAV
-542 LWYRYGSD
+542 WYRYNSD
-550 GSIEMYGAEVGQK
+550 NTIELYGYNEPA
-563 ITKDTAPEGEG
+563 TKDVAPEGEG
-574 WMVYTVKDEE
+574 WICYESKD
-584 IEKVSTYFKF
+584 YFKF
-594 TSEETGAYSESAQE
+594 TSENKETGEVSLSDSAKK
-608 KLDSFYDL
+608 KLDSFYDV
-616 DPDTRQWWPIPMAT
+616 DPDTKQWWPIPEAT
-630 IDLSNGTLFNDYN
+630 LVNSQGTLFNDYGF
-643 Y
+643 

>member
-1 MTFQKSEESKN
+1 
-12 KKYMKLINKIIGV
+12 MKLINKILIGV
-25 GMLAAVALTSCSEDG
+25 GMLAAASLTSCDEDG

-50 ESVVFS
+50 ESVVYS

-98 TADEKSSIARYSM
+98 NVDEKAQIARYSM
-111 TATNSQLNLSNG
+111 TVTNCQLNLANG

-136 LCVKGLRQY
+136 LAIRGIRQY
-145 GNVSADPQMAEL
+145 GNPEGNPQMAEL

-166 LLYTELLKAYGEVP
+166 LLYAELLKAYGEVP
-180 ARFEPINAETIY
+180 ARFAPIDANTIY

-198 DVIFK
+198 DIIFK
-203 QILSDLEEAF
+203 QLLADLEEAF
-213 DYMKWPLQS
+213 NYMKWPLQS
-222 KITATADRPSLA
+222 AVTATTDRPSLA

-250 SLRPDEGAV
+250 SLRPDDGMV
-259 GTGNTGTVRL
+259 GTGNPGTVRL
-269 SNDPELQKEVL
+269 SVDPDLQKEVL

-290 VIENSGLSLMDYT
+290 VINYSGLSLMDYT
-303 QLWKE
+303 QLWKD
-308 FNAMDVT
+308 FNNMDIT

-352 SNRGGTA
+352 SSRGGTA
-359 GPIPTLYWKY
+359 GPVPTLYWKY
-369 EPQDVRRS
+369 GAQDVRRDI
-377 MSCVNWK
+377 SCVNWK
-384 WTLGKDGKNVQ
+384 WVLGPDGKNIPQ
-395 VPAGPNNWYFGKF
+395 LAGPNDWYFGKF
-408 RLEWQT
+408 RLEWQI
-414 KVAYNG
+414 KVPYNG
-420 GNDDGIKPIY
+420 GNDDGIKPVY
-430 MRYSDILLM
+430 MRYADILLM

-449 GQRDESFAK
+449 GERDEAFAK

-472 DSMAEDYV
+472 EAVAETYV
-480 NALGGQENIFNAIVD
+480 NGLSGQTAVFNAIVD

-508 SDLIRWNLLKKKM
+508 QDLIRWNLLKTKI
-521 DEAKAELKAWM
+521 DEAKEDLKDWM
-532 DNAGKEYGPG
+532 DGAGTQFGPAV
-542 LWYRYGSD
+542 WYKYAAD
-550 GSIEMYGAEVGQK
+550 GSIQTYGYNE
-563 ITKDTAPEGEG
+563 TATTTEAPGEG
-574 WMVYTVKDEE
+574 WECYTDSKGAVA
-584 IEKVSTYFKF
+584 TYFKF
-594 TSEETGAYSESAQE
+594 TSEDTGAYSDSAQK
-608 KLDSFYDL
+608 KLDSFYDNN
-616 DPDTRQWWPIPMAT
+616 PDTRQWWPIPDAT
-630 IDLSNGTLFNDYN
+630 LINSQGTLVNDYGF
-643 Y
+643 

>member
-1 MTFQKSEESKN
+1 
-12 KKYMKLINKIIGV
+12 MKLINKILIGV
-25 GMLAAVALTSCSEDG
+25 GMLAAASLTSCDEDG

-50 ESVVFS
+50 ESVVYS

-98 TADEKSSIARYSM
+98 NVDEKSQIARYSM
-111 TATNSQLNLSNG
+111 TVTNGQLNLANG

-136 LCVKGLRQY
+136 LAIRGIRQY
-145 GNVSADPQMAEL
+145 GNPEGNPQMAEL

-166 LLYTELLKAYGEVP
+166 LLYAELLKAYGEVP
-180 ARFEPINAETIY
+180 ARFAPIDANTIY

-198 DVIFK
+198 DIIFK
-203 QILSDLEEAF
+203 QLLADLEEAF
-213 DYMKWPLQS
+213 NYMKWPLQS
-222 KITATADRPSLA
+222 AVTATTDRPSLA

-250 SLRPDEGAV
+250 SLRPDDGMV
-259 GTGNTGTVRL
+259 GTGNPGTVRL
-269 SNDPELQKEVL
+269 SVDPDLQKEVL

-290 VIENSGLSLMDYT
+290 VINNSGLSLMDYT
-303 QLWKE
+303 QLWKD
-308 FNAMDVT
+308 FNNMDIT

-352 SNRGGTA
+352 SSRGGTA
-359 GPIPTLYWKY
+359 GPVPTLYWKY
-369 EPQDVRRS
+369 GAQDVRRDI
-377 MSCVNWK
+377 SCVNWK
-384 WTLGKDGKNVQ
+384 WVLGPDGKNIPQ
-395 VPAGPNNWYFGKF
+395 LAGPNDWYFGKF
-408 RLEWQT
+408 RLEWQI
-414 KVAYNG
+414 KVPYNG
-420 GNDDGIKPIY
+420 GNDDGIKPVY
-430 MRYSDILLM
+430 MRYADILLM

-449 GQRDESFAK
+449 GERDEAFAK

-472 DSMAEDYV
+472 EAVAETYV
-480 NALGGQENIFNAIVD
+480 NGISGQTAVFNAIVD

-508 SDLIRWNLLKKKM
+508 QDLIRWNLLKTKI
-521 DEAKAELKAWM
+521 DEAKADLKDWM
-532 DNAGKEYGPG
+532 DGAGTQFGPAV
-542 LWYRYGSD
+542 WYKYAAD
-550 GSIEMYGAEVGQK
+550 GSIQTYGYNE
-563 ITKDTAPEGEG
+563 TATTSEAPGEG
-574 WMVYTVKDEE
+574 WECYTDSKGAVA
-584 IEKVSTYFKF
+584 TYFKF
-594 TSEETGAYSESAQE
+594 TSEDTGTYSDSAQK
-608 KLDSFYDL
+608 KLDSFYDNN
-616 DPDTRQWWPIPMAT
+616 PDTRQWWPIPDAT
-630 IDLSNGTLFNDYN
+630 LINSQGTLVNDYGF
-643 Y
+643 

>member
-1 MTFQKSEESKN
+1 
-12 KKYMKLINKIIGV
+12 MKLINKILIGV
-25 GMLAAVALTSCSEDG
+25 GMLAAASLTSCDEDG

-50 ESVVFS
+50 ESVVYS

-98 TADEKSSIARYSM
+98 NVDEKAQIARYSM
-111 TATNSQLNLSNG
+111 TVTNGQLNLANG

-136 LCVKGLRQY
+136 LAIRGIRQY
-145 GNVSADPQMAEL
+145 GNPEGNPQMAEL

-166 LLYTELLKAYGEVP
+166 LLYAELLKAYGEVP
-180 ARFEPINAETIY
+180 ARFAPIDANTIY

-198 DVIFK
+198 DIIFK
-203 QILSDLEEAF
+203 QLLADLEEAF
-213 DYMKWPLQS
+213 NYMKWPLQS
-222 KITATADRPSLA
+222 AVTATTDRPSLA

-250 SLRPDEGAV
+250 SLRPDDGMV
-259 GTGNTGTVRL
+259 GTGNPGTVRL
-269 SNDPELQKEVL
+269 SVDPDLQKEVL

-290 VIENSGLSLMDYT
+290 VINYSGLSLMDYT
-303 QLWKE
+303 QLWKD
-308 FNAMDVT
+308 FNNMDIT

-352 SNRGGTA
+352 SSRGGTA
-359 GPIPTLYWKY
+359 GPVPTLYWKY
-369 EPQDVRRS
+369 GAQDVRRDI
-377 MSCVNWK
+377 SCVNWK
-384 WTLGKDGKNVQ
+384 WVLGPDGKNIPQ
-395 VPAGPNNWYFGKF
+395 LAGPNDWYFGKF
-408 RLEWQT
+408 RLEWQI
-414 KVAYNG
+414 KVPYNG
-420 GNDDGIKPIY
+420 GNDDGIKPVY
-430 MRYSDILLM
+430 MRYADILLM

-449 GQRDESFAK
+449 GERDEAFAK

-472 DSMAEDYV
+472 EAVAETYV
-480 NALGGQENIFNAIVD
+480 NGISGQTAVFNAIVD

-508 SDLIRWNLLKKKM
+508 QDLIRWNLLKTKI
-521 DEAKAELKAWM
+521 DEAKTDLKDWM
-532 DNAGKEYGPG
+532 DGAGTQFGPAV
-542 LWYRYGSD
+542 WYKYAAD
-550 GSIEMYGAEVGQK
+550 GSIQTYGYNE
-563 ITKDTAPEGEG
+563 TATTSEAPGEG
-574 WMVYTVKDEE
+574 WECYTDSKGAVA
-584 IEKVSTYFKF
+584 TYFKF
-594 TSEETGAYSESAQE
+594 TTEDTGAYSDSAQK
-608 KLDSFYDL
+608 KLDSFYDN
-616 DPDTRQWWPIPMAT
+616 DPDTRQWWPIPDAT
-630 IDLSNGTLFNDYN
+630 LINSQGTLVNDYGF
-643 Y
+643 

>member
-1 MTFQKSEESKN
+1 
-12 KKYMKLINKIIGV
+12 MKLINKILIGV
-25 GMLAAVALTSCSEDG
+25 GMLAAASLTSCDEDG

-50 ESVVFS
+50 ESVVYS

-98 TADEKSSIARYSM
+98 NVDEKAQIARYSM
-111 TATNSQLNLSNG
+111 TVTNGQLNLANG

-136 LCVKGLRQY
+136 LAIRGIRQY
-145 GNVSADPQMAEL
+145 GNPEGNPQMAEL

-166 LLYTELLKAYGEVP
+166 LLYAELLKAYGEVP
-180 ARFEPINAETIY
+180 ARFAPIDANTIY

-198 DVIFK
+198 DIIFK
-203 QILSDLEEAF
+203 QLLADLEEAF
-213 DYMKWPLQS
+213 NYMKWPLQS
-222 KITATADRPSLA
+222 AVTATTDRPSLA

-250 SLRPDEGAV
+250 SLRPDDGMV
-259 GTGNTGTVRL
+259 GTGNPGTVRL
-269 SNDPELQKEVL
+269 SVDPDLQKEVL

-290 VIENSGLSLMDYT
+290 VINYSGLSLMDYT
-303 QLWKE
+303 QLWKD
-308 FNAMDVT
+308 FNNMDIT

-352 SNRGGTA
+352 SSRGGTA
-359 GPIPTLYWKY
+359 GPVPTLYWKY
-369 EPQDVRRS
+369 GAQDVRRDI
-377 MSCVNWK
+377 SCVNWK
-384 WTLGKDGKNVQ
+384 WVLGPDGKNIPQ
-395 VPAGPNNWYFGKF
+395 LAGPNDWYFGKF
-408 RLEWQT
+408 RLEWQI
-414 KVAYNG
+414 KVPYNG
-420 GNDDGIKPIY
+420 GNDDGIKPVY
-430 MRYSDILLM
+430 MRYADILLM

-449 GQRDESFAK
+449 GERDEAFAK

-472 DSMAEDYV
+472 EAVAETYV
-480 NALGGQENIFNAIVD
+480 NGISGQTAVFNAIVD

-508 SDLIRWNLLKKKM
+508 QDLIRWNLLKTKI
-521 DEAKAELKAWM
+521 DEAKEDLKDWM
-532 DNAGKEYGPG
+532 DGAGTQFGPAV
-542 LWYRYGSD
+542 WYKYAAD
-550 GSIEMYGAEVGQK
+550 GSIQTYGYNE
-563 ITKDTAPEGEG
+563 TATTTEAPGEG
-574 WMVYTVKDEE
+574 WECYTDSKGAVA
-584 IEKVSTYFKF
+584 TYFKF
-594 TSEETGAYSESAQE
+594 TSEDTGTYSDSAQK
-608 KLDSFYDL
+608 KLDSFYDN
-616 DPDTRQWWPIPMAT
+616 DPDTRQWWPIPDAT
-630 IDLSNGTLFNDYN
+630 LINSQGTLVNDYGF
-643 Y
+643 